1 MKKVYFVLLLLALGL
16 SLVAQ
21 DDITSILK
29 PVEEE
34 KPLIKQLK
42 IEKRELAIIEEEIS
56 YYYNL
61 LQQRATVRDLYKK
74 GKISI
79 LKNVFSKTA
88 KIIDRMFEDN
98 LINKASY
105 KISEQNII
113 FSNVVELQDQLLY
126 YKAKLAF
133 VKGDNKTAQRMLEEV
148 VENYPRS
155 SIINPTY
162 LLLEEIY
169 FEAGLDQELI
179 DIFDRYTAEKSL
191 QQNYWLAQA
200 YYNTGRYAEAET
212 YFTILKKDK
221 KFAFRSKA
229 MLALISYFTE
239 DINSSIEKF
248 SELERNYSQRTE
260 YYEFILISLARLYV
274 ANSDFEKALTYYDNY
289 YDRIYDV
296 ISDEIIYEIAIQ
308 NYNNKRDEKAIEYFK
323 VIIDRPEKSQYFAS
337 AKFFVAVSEQGRG
350 NYNQAENTLTEM
362 ITRNNVLM
370 ETMNTKYSLLEKFSK
385 LRRELNQEDVS
396 DEQRNAL
403 KTQADNIEKA
413 LVQTNITLEELYTGL
428 DNNSLA
434 ILQILEEE
442 YLSYSSTISAMD
454 AVALLARTLPNK
466 RIPTILD
473 NEIASSD
480 SSLITLQVLSYLGH
494 RPRFSSQDFSFAKT
508 LASEKIYQDNLLKTW
523 IEIEQIAI
531 QNNHDE
537 MLPSI
542 RNSQKNL
549 HENLKSIDTIAEY
562 MFKGKPSDEFQDLI
576 RDEIFAIERNKEEL
590 LALKEDLIKNF
601 NKFIARK
608 LDNEKEILIAEFEV
622 LQLIYDNL
630 LSELMGEVDSAN
642 DQYHFS
648 LLSILFKQTQIMDN
662 EYKEFQ
668 ERLKNE

>member
-29 PVEEE
+29 PVEKE

-61 LQQRATVRDLYKK
+61 LQQRATVRELYKK

-98 LINKASY
+98 LIQKASY
-105 KISEQNII
+105 KISEQNVIY
-113 FSNVVELQDQLLY
+113 SNVVELQDQLLY

-169 FEAGLDQELI
+169 FVAGLDQELI
-179 DIFDRYTAEKSL
+179 DVFDRYTAEKSL

-200 YYNTGRYAEAET
+200 YYNTGLYTEADN

-260 YYEFILISLARLYV
+260 YYEYILISLARLYV
-274 ANSDFEKALTYYDNY
+274 ANSDFEKALAYYDNY
-289 YDRIYDV
+289 YDRTYDV
-296 ISDEIIYEIAIQ
+296 ISDEITYEIAIQ

-396 DEQRNAL
+396 DEQRNTL
-403 KTQADNIEKA
+403 KTQADSIEKA
-413 LVQTNITLEELYTGL
+413 LIQTNITLEELYTGL

-434 ILQILEEE
+434 TLQILEEE

-454 AVALLARTLPNK
+454 AIALLARTQPNK
-466 RIPTILD
+466 RIPSILD

-494 RPRFSSQDFSFAKT
+494 RPRFSNQDFNFAKT
-508 LASEKIYQDNLLKTW
+508 LASEKISQANLLKTW

-531 QNNHDE
+531 QNNHDD

-549 HENLKSIDTIAEY
+549 QENLESIDTIAEY
-562 MFKGKPSDEFQDLI
+562 MFNGKPSDEFQDLI
-576 RDEIFAIERNKEEL
+576 RDEVFAIERNKEEL

-608 LDNEKEILIAEFEV
+608 LDNEKEILVAEFEV
-622 LQLIYDNL
+622 LQLMYDDL

-648 LLSILFKQTQIMDN
+648 LLSILFKQTQIMDI

-668 ERLKNE
+668 EKLKNE

>member
-274 ANSDFEKALTYYDNY
+274 ANSDFEKAL
-289 YDRIYDV
+289 I
-296 ISDEIIYEIAIQ
+296 
-308 NYNNKRDEKAIEYFK
+308 
-323 VIIDRPEKSQYFAS
+323 
-337 AKFFVAVSEQGRG
+337 G
-350 NYNQAENTLTEM
+350 
-362 ITRNNVLM
+362 
-370 ETMNTKYSLLEKFSK
+370 
-385 LRRELNQEDVS
+385 
-396 DEQRNAL
+396 
-403 KTQADNIEKA
+403 
-413 LVQTNITLEELYTGL
+413 
-428 DNNSLA
+428 
-434 ILQILEEE
+434 
-442 YLSYSSTISAMD
+442 
-454 AVALLARTLPNK
+454 
-466 RIPTILD
+466 
-473 NEIASSD
+473 
-480 SSLITLQVLSYLGH
+480 
-494 RPRFSSQDFSFAKT
+494 
-508 LASEKIYQDNLLKTW
+508 
-523 IEIEQIAI
+523 
-531 QNNHDE
+531 
-537 MLPSI
+537 
-542 RNSQKNL
+542 
-549 HENLKSIDTIAEY
+549 
-562 MFKGKPSDEFQDLI
+562 
-576 RDEIFAIERNKEEL
+576 
-590 LALKEDLIKNF
+590 
-601 NKFIARK
+601 
-608 LDNEKEILIAEFEV
+608 
-622 LQLIYDNL
+622 
-630 LSELMGEVDSAN
+630 
-642 DQYHFS
+642 
-648 LLSILFKQTQIMDN
+648 
-662 EYKEFQ
+662 
-668 ERLKNE
+668 

>member
-1 MKKVYFVLLLLALGL
+1 
-16 SLVAQ
+16 
-21 DDITSILK
+21 
-29 PVEEE
+29 
-34 KPLIKQLK
+34 
-42 IEKRELAIIEEEIS
+42 
-56 YYYNL
+56 
-61 LQQRATVRDLYKK
+61 
-74 GKISI
+74 
-79 LKNVFSKTA
+79 
-88 KIIDRMFEDN
+88 
-98 LINKASY
+98 
-105 KISEQNII
+105 
-113 FSNVVELQDQLLY
+113 
-126 YKAKLAF
+126 
-133 VKGDNKTAQRMLEEV
+133 
-148 VENYPRS
+148 
-155 SIINPTY
+155 
-162 LLLEEIY
+162 LEEIY

-179 DIFDRYTAEKSL
+179 DIFDQYTAEKSL

>member
-1 MKKVYFVLLLLALGL
+1 
-16 SLVAQ
+16 
-21 DDITSILK
+21 
-29 PVEEE
+29 
-34 KPLIKQLK
+34 
-42 IEKRELAIIEEEIS
+42 
-56 YYYNL
+56 
-61 LQQRATVRDLYKK
+61 
-74 GKISI
+74 
-79 LKNVFSKTA
+79 
-88 KIIDRMFEDN
+88 
-98 LINKASY
+98 
-105 KISEQNII
+105 
-113 FSNVVELQDQLLY
+113 
-126 YKAKLAF
+126 
-133 VKGDNKTAQRMLEEV
+133 
-148 VENYPRS
+148 
-155 SIINPTY
+155 
-162 LLLEEIY
+162 
-169 FEAGLDQELI
+169 
-179 DIFDRYTAEKSL
+179 
-191 QQNYWLAQA
+191 
-200 YYNTGRYAEAET
+200 
-212 YFTILKKDK
+212 
-221 KFAFRSKA
+221 
-229 MLALISYFTE
+229 
-239 DINSSIEKF
+239 
-248 SELERNYSQRTE
+248 
-260 YYEFILISLARLYV
+260 
-274 ANSDFEKALTYYDNY
+274 
-289 YDRIYDV
+289 
-296 ISDEIIYEIAIQ
+296 
-308 NYNNKRDEKAIEYFK
+308 
-323 VIIDRPEKSQYFAS
+323 
-337 AKFFVAVSEQGRG
+337 
-350 NYNQAENTLTEM
+350 
-362 ITRNNVLM
+362 M

-630 LSELMGEVDSAN
+630 LSEFE
-642 DQYHFS
+642 
-648 LLSILFKQTQIMDN
+648 
-662 EYKEFQ
+662 
-668 ERLKNE
+668 KNIY